1 METSL
6 ATLSR
11 PLKKR
16 KGVHREIVFKMRESW
31 GCWQAEDES
40 QLRVKKVQRK
50 EGEKSDEEKNTEWMG
65 ENVTGKIKCIGIKF
79 CFPNYLILIMKLI
92 INN

>member
-50 EGEKSDEEKNTEWMG
+50 EGEKSDEEKKHWVDGRECDRKNKVYR
-65 ENVTGKIKCIGIKF
+65 NKVLF
-79 CFPNYLILIMKLI
+79 S
-92 INN
+92 

>member
-1 METSL
+1 M
-6 ATLSR
+6 
-11 PLKKR
+11 
-16 KGVHREIVFKMRESW
+16 
-31 GCWQAEDES
+31 
-40 QLRVKKVQRK
+40 QRK